1 MFPRY
6 TSIEGN
12 KEVAVVCVHACEVG
26 RGREKRRRLMEQRGR
41 EKEEGTE

>member
-6 TSIEGN
+6 TSTEGT

-26 RGREKRRRLMEQRGR
+26 REGGRRG
-41 EKEEGTE
+41 EG